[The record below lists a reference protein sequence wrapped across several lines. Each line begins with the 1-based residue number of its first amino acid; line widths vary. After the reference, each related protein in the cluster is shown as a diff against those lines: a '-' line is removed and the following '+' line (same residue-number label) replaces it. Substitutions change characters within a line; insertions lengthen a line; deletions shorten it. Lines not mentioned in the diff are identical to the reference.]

1 MARSGPISL
10 TLPPF
15 SGATRN
21 LVLWNLAAFFTLA
34 ILSLFAERTLPGI
47 LVHLAL
53 VPTLV
58 ARGELWQLVTYSL
71 LNSGLLSTLFSL
83 LFLWFVGSM
92 LESERG
98 GHWLYELYFTSAI
111 GGAALATIL
120 AFLPPLR
127 LGGFVPA
134 AGPYAAILGL
144 MVAVG
149 VLFGE
154 QEFVFW
160 FVLRLKAKY
169 LAAILVLIAFARL
182 FLGGDRFGALVQLCA
197 AASAYLFLRFVPRRG
212 LAFGIQERYFGLR
225 NEFYRSKRRRA
236 ARKFEV
242 YMRKQDREVRFDKD
256 GRFIDPDLDRPG
268 TDHNTRRDP
277 TDKRWMN

>member
-15 SGATRN
+15 SGATRK
-21 LVLWNLAAFFTLA
+21 LVVWNLAVFFALA
-34 ILSLFAERTLPGI
+34 VLGLFPGFAGELLI
-47 LVHLAL
+47 GHLMLIPAAVVH
-53 VPTLV
+53 
-58 ARGELWQLVTYSL
+58 GQLWQLVTYSF
-71 LNSGLLSTLFSL
+71 LNFGVLSTLFSL

-92 LESERG
+92 LEAERG
-98 GHWLYELYFTSAI
+98 SRWLYELYFCSAI
-111 GGAALATIL
+111 GGAILATAL
-120 AFLPPLR
+120 VFLPFLR
-127 LGGFVPA
+127 MGPTVRD

-144 MVAVG
+144 MTAVG
-149 VLFGE
+149 MLFGE

-182 FLGGDRFGALVQLCA
+182 FIGDDRFGALVQLCA
-197 AASAYLFLRFVPRRG
+197 AAAAYGFLRLAPRRG
-212 LAFGIQERYFGLR
+212 LAYGLQERYFGLR

-242 YMRKQDREVRFDKD
+242 YMRGQNREVRFDKD
-256 GRFIDPDLDRPG
+256 GRFIDPDEDRN
-268 TDHNTRRDP
+268 DRRDP